1 MKNILFR
8 HILFAFFLFFA
19 FELKSQDC
27 RNAIEIN
34 VPFHEAA
41 APTGYGKKMEMGRND
56 FRSLYYF
63 EVEHHTVWYVF
74 TVKQNC
80 TLTFEITP
88 ENIADDYDFVL
99 FRCNRL
105 EDYCKA
111 IDQKKIKPIRSII
124 SRNDRQIGSR
134 TGLVADSRKPEFVHS
149 GPGESFGSGVEAKK
163 DDFFVLVVD
172 NVYKN
177 GKGHKI
183 TFSACLEEPEKI
195 EPPQTDTLKTEIV
208 KLDSPKVDLEK
219 TFTDTLAKIS
229 PDTISEEKVELEK
242 IEKEML
248 ENKVFTLD
256 KVYFHGNSAF
266 VKTESVAQLKA
277 LLTVMQNNPKLSIRL
292 HSHTNGKSK
301 GTYTL
306 PKTKTSTIVAPNAA
320 WTFYPG
326 NARILQSSSDLL
338 SEERALSIRNFLLTG
353 GIDEKRIK
361 MKSWGDKKMIHE
373 EWSAQAHLNM
383 RVEVEVLEK

>member
-1 MKNILFR
+1 MKNILFCY
-8 HILFAFFLFFA
+8 ILFAFCLLLG
-19 FELKSQDC
+19 FELQAQDC
-27 RNAIEIN
+27 TNAIEIT

-41 APTGYGKKMEMGRND
+41 APTGYGNKMEMGRND

-74 TVKQNC
+74 TAKQNC
-80 TLTFEITP
+80 NLTFEITP
-88 ENIADDYDFVL
+88 ESIADDYDFVL
-99 FRCNRL
+99 FRCNGIK
-105 EDYCKA
+105 DYCKA
-111 IDQKKIKPIRSII
+111 IDRKEVKPIRSMI
-124 SRNDRQIGSR
+124 SRNDRRIGSR
-134 TGLVADSRKPEFVHS
+134 TGLVLDPRKPEFAHS
-149 GPGESFGSGVEAKK
+149 GPGESFGSAVAAQKG
-163 DDFFVLVVD
+163 DFFVLVVD

-183 TFSACLEEPEKI
+183 TFSACLEELEKV

-208 KLDSPKVDLEK
+208 KIDSPKVELDK
-219 TFTDTLAKIS
+219 TFIDTTAKVLPDTL
-229 PDTISEEKVELEK
+229 SEEKVELEK

-266 VKTESVAQLKA
+266 VKTESVSQLKA
-277 LLTVMQNNPKLSIRL
+277 LLTIMQQNPKLVIKL

-306 PKTKTSTIVAPNAA
+306 PKNEKSTIVAPTVS
-320 WTFYPG
+320 WTYYPG

-338 SEERALSIRNFLLTG
+338 SEERAISIRNFLVTG

>member
-8 HILFAFFLFFA
+8 HVLFAFYLLFA
-19 FELKSQDC
+19 FESKSQDC
-27 RNAIEIN
+27 ENAIEIS

-74 TVKQNC
+74 TAKQNC

-88 ENIADDYDFVL
+88 ENIADDYDFIL
-99 FRCNRL
+99 FRCNGIK
-105 EDYCKA
+105 DYCKA
-111 IDQKKIKPIRSII
+111 IDRKEVKPIRSMI
-124 SRNDRQIGSR
+124 SRNDRRIGSR
-134 TGLVADSRKPEFVHS
+134 TGLVADPRKPEFTHS
-149 GPGESFGSGVEAKK
+149 GPGESFGSAVAAQEG
-163 DDFFVLVVD
+163 DFFVLVVD

-177 GKGHKI
+177 GRGHKI
-183 TFSACLEEPEKI
+183 VFSECLAEPEKI
-195 EPPQTDTLKTEIV
+195 EPPKTDTLKTEIV
-208 KLDSPKVDLEK
+208 KLDSPKVELEK
-219 TFTDTLAKIS
+219 TLTDTLAKNP
-229 PDTISEEKVELEK
+229 PDTTSEEKVELEK

-248 ENKVFTLD
+248 ENKLFTLD

-266 VKTESVAQLKA
+266 VRNDAVPQLKA
-277 LLTVMQNNPKLSIRL
+277 LLSIMQQNAKLTIRL

-306 PKTKTSTIVAPNAA
+306 PKNQSSTIVAPNVA

-326 NARILQSSSDLL
+326 NARIVQSSSDLL
-338 SEERALSIRNFLLTG
+338 SEERALSIRNFLVTG

-361 MKSWGDKKMIHE
+361 MKSWGDKKMIYE
-373 EWSAQAHLNM
+373 EWSAQAYMNM